1 MDTLTHAQDEICS
14 RVEAVIT
21 ARAEEVRQELVHLSS
36 TLDSIGND
44 ISIIR
49 DRVERLSEKS
59 ESPGW
64 ITVGEDGAAEC
75 SIHGHESTRILDT
88 SETGSALIGC
98 RACDAAP
105 RWVGV

>member
-14 RVEAVIT
+14 RLEAVI
-21 ARAEEVRQELVHLSS
+21 AAKAEELRQELVHLSS

-49 DRVERLSEKS
+49 DRVERLSERVTS
-59 ESPGW
+59 SGR

-75 SIHGHESTRILDT
+75 SIHGHGPTRILDT

-98 RACDAAP
+98 RACGAVP